1 MSRNT
6 PLVCASKGAG
16 RISKL
21 FTQRAKTGKG
31 LRGLRGRSRGSFL
44 GQSEDSK
51 MQIFS
56 ERELLSSGRGK
67 SRPGWEAQL
76 FHPTVTVTVTS
87 HDLGSAN
94 NLQRLWFYYLK
105 MELS

>member
-6 PLVCASKGAG
+6 PLVCVSKGAG

-31 LRGLRGRSRGSFL
+31 LWGLSGGSRGSFL
-44 GQSEDSK
+44 GQSEESR

-67 SRPGWEAQL
+67 SRPGWEARL
-76 FHPTVTVTVTS
+76 FHPTVTVTS
-87 HDLGSAN
+87 HDPGLVN